1 MPIQNDPQTDPMQD
15 PPAIFAIDQLRPRGS
30 AFRVTPEGLEAV
42 ISLLPQ
48 TLTESDGTNYIGAIE
63 AVANQ
68 YFSAPGQD
76 FSEEAAKAVSS
87 LFDLALKVVSRV
99 NSYHERQSLLQE
111 EVAKLMGNLSVELMR
126 RGCTGTIVLLANSL
140 TNAHR
145 SLEDDAN
152 DLFLPRLPKG
162 SEG

>member
-1 MPIQNDPQTDPMQD
+1 MQQLKITNRWYGNTILCSTFWRIKSCPIPSTCCSGSDFPRLFV
-15 PPAIFAIDQLRPRGS
+15 FARRY
-30 AFRVTPEGLEAV
+30 
-42 ISLLPQ
+42 
-48 TLTESDGTNYIGAIE
+48 LTFETAS
-63 AVANQ
+63 
-68 YFSAPGQD
+68 SPGQD

-111 EVAKLMGNLSVELMR
+111 EVAKLMGNLSVELLR
-126 RGCTGTIVLLANSL
+126 RGCTGTIVLLADSL

-145 SLEDDAN
+145 SLEGDAN